1 MRAVVLLICL
11 TMLCRYSVAGELRWP
26 HPLEPDALAIV
37 GKRFSVGSTR
47 LLGTQ
52 EDVSQIRST
61 VAARKK
67 IGSVHVSDIRWLSP
81 TLVVA
86 AGTDGPYQVFW
97 VVGKKSG
104 RWETLMEY
112 NRHPRSNHSLQPTA
126 GRSDD

>member
-1 MRAVVLLICL
+1 
-11 TMLCRYSVAGELRWP
+11 
-26 HPLEPDALAIV
+26 V

-112 NRHPRSNHSLQPTA
+112 NRHPRSTKRSSQPLAVAMFSFQMTL
-126 GRSDD
+126 RSNLAAALALASGG